1 MASREAFTTIVPVA
15 SGLFT
20 RSETARPRWRSCW
33 KVSKNSIVL
42 CVLCCTWL
50 STSRSV
56 FFPRSF
62 SLRLPVFPFTHNF
75 SLVLAE
81 GELKARSE
89 AAEGSI
95 NEAVREITQLETE
108 RAHLR
113 QNSDQLG
120 REIKNRSKQLEAT
133 SQGLQSQRQGKFSC
147 LCLNC
152 SS

>member
-1 MASREAFTTIVPVA
+1 MA
-15 SGLFT
+15 
-20 RSETARPRWRSCW
+20 
-33 KVSKNSIVL
+33 
-42 CVLCCTWL
+42 
-50 STSRSV
+50 RSV
-56 FFPRSF
+56 FFSMISLTYFSF
-62 SLRLPVFPFTHNF
+62 FTLNVFPLPT
-75 SLVLAE
+75 AE

-133 SQGLQSQRQGKFSC
+133 SQGLQSQRQGKLPCVCVFFFYHV
-147 LCLNC
+147 
-152 SS
+152 

>member
-1 MASREAFTTIVPVA
+1 VTLLLLTFP
-15 SGLFT
+15 
-20 RSETARPRWRSCW
+20 
-33 KVSKNSIVL
+33 
-42 CVLCCTWL
+42 
-50 STSRSV
+50 ST
-56 FFPRSF
+56 FPI
-62 SLRLPVFPFTHNF
+62 THNVF
-75 SLVLAE
+75 LLPTAE

-133 SQGLQSQRQGKFSC
+133 SQGLQSQRQGKLLCVFVFSG
-147 LCLNC
+147 NC
-152 SS
+152 GDPVCRALYC